1 MKKLYFIFT
10 MGMAIGATAQSTVTR
25 AGLDRVNVTMN
36 VNHANVTNALS
47 PGPSG
52 ANITWDFSSY
62 TPMQTISISMYS
74 CPGQTNCFRFP
85 AANRMSKLVGSENYD
100 YNLFTDMDASVL
112 GNYSNPGD
120 ATMTYTDPLI
130 QYKFPVSYLQEFTDT
145 YQFSTGTGTESG
157 TQTFKVDGYGTVITP
172 TGTFTNCL
180 RIKRV
185 RNGTQTF
192 PGSPPMSYVNESY
205 QWVNESVG
213 IILSVAFNTFTING
227 TTTTQP
233 SLAYYTT
240 SSLSTADLDHVENP
254 ISVYPNPSSD
264 LITLQSKDDIK
275 KMNLTN
281 AEGKLVLKTS
291 HSKTLNIS
299 GLPNGVYLLQGELK
313 NGKIITKKV
322 VKK

>member
-1 MKKLYFIFT
+1 MKKLYFIVS
-10 MGMAIGATAQSTVTR
+10 MGMAVGMTAQSTVTR
-25 AGLDRVNVTMN
+25 TALDKVNVTIN
-36 VNHANVTNALS
+36 VTHANVTNTLS
-47 PGPSG
+47 PGPAG

-62 TPMQTISISMYS
+62 TPMQMINISMYS

-85 AANRMSKLVGSENYD
+85 TANRMSKLAGSESYD
-100 YNLFTDMDASVL
+100 YNLFTDIDASTL

-120 ATMTYTDPLI
+120 ATTTYTDPVI
-130 QYKFPVSYLQEFTDT
+130 EYKFPVSYLQEFTDT
-145 YQFSTGTGTESG
+145 YQISIGTGAESG

-172 TGTFTNCL
+172 TGTYTNCL

-185 RNGTQTF
+185 RNGTQTS
-192 PGSPPMSYVNESY
+192 PGLPPVSYVNESY

-213 IILSVAFNTFTING
+213 TILSVAFNTFTING

-240 SSLSTADLDHVENP
+240 SSLSTIDLDDVKNP

-264 LITLQSKDDIK
+264 FITLQSKDDIK
-275 KMNLTN
+275 NITLTN
-281 AEGKLVLKTS
+281 TEGKLVLKTS
-291 HSKTLNIS
+291 QSKTINIS

-313 NGKIITKKV
+313 NGKTITKKV